1 MRGKEWAIPS
11 GEAPRRNAYTMESS
25 ETRLPVIQ
33 YPPSRCSTYS
43 RFIGASPVLL
53 YITRQDVRCW
63 RKMGPDLKAKA
74 RASPRSRAN
83 GIRELRGSDRGDG
96 RPRADPG
103 RAGGA
108 DIDFDVCDLAVG

>member
-1 MRGKEWAIPS
+1 MRGKEWAIAS

-25 ETRLPVIQ
+25 ETRLPVIR

-53 YITRQDVRCW
+53 YITRQDVRRW
-63 RKMGPDLKAKA
+63 RKMSPDLKAKA

-83 GIRELRGSDRGDG
+83 GIREMTGSARGDG
-96 RPRADPG
+96 RPGAEPG
-103 RAGGA
+103 RLNTPRG
-108 DIDFDVCDLAVG
+108 